1 MQAKRI
7 VFEGTDVLHAATIL
21 RLRQLK
27 ISQGAFFRFFLEKF
41 VNESECLESFV
52 ERLVSDVS
60 PLGKRSVSTLTKYRA
75 AGKENISSLNLS
87 MEEREEIFDILE
99 LENFD

>member
-1 MQAKRI
+1 MKAKRV
-7 VFEGTDVLHAATIL
+7 VFESTDVLHAAAVL

-27 ISQGAFFRFFLEKF
+27 ISQGSFFRFFLEKF

-52 ERLVSDVS
+52 EQLVADIS
-60 PLGKRSVSTLTKYRA
+60 PLGKRSVSTLIKYRA
-75 AGKENISSLNLS
+75 AGKENIASLNLS
-87 MEEREEIFDILE
+87 AKERDEIFDILE